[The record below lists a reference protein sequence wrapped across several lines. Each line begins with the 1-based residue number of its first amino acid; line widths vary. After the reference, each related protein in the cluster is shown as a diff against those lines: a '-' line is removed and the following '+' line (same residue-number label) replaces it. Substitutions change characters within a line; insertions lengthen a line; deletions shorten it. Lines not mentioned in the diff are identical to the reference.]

1 MSPGV
6 SPIIAQ
12 CGHVCLQVLC
22 IDEATAS
29 VDQQTDSILQQ
40 TIRTEFADLSVITI
54 AHRLDTVADSD
65 RVIVMNAGRVVEM
78 DAPDVLLA
86 DDTSLYYALVHS

>member
-1 MSPGV
+1 M
-6 SPIIAQ
+6 
-12 CGHVCLQVLC
+12 QVLC

>member
-1 MSPGV
+1 MSPGI
-6 SPIIAQ
+6 SLIIAQ
-12 CGHVCLQVLC
+12 CRLLCLQVLC